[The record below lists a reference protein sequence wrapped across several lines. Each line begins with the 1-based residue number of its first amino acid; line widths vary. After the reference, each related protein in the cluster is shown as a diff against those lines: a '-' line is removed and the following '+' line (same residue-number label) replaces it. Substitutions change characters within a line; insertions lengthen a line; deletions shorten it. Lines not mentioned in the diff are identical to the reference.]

1 MASLK
6 GVDPEIRKYLRL
18 HKVPDVYEA
27 ILTGLAVLC
36 PDDPME
42 YIITKLKELMKMRLE
57 TVHGLEALKWDTLI
71 PRHAKPRKRLSAN
84 YLDALFM
91 FDEENLQPWEWRPT
105 PIMYQKAYQCYNNK
119 LVTMTFSAWLLYHER
134 KKRRRLMMA
143 RKMVQAAEY
152 YDMRKQR
159 VHLQYWM
166 QWYRFRKDRQE
177 SAYNIIKNVYDM
189 SLSRLVFEA
198 WHNVMLEA
206 RRTREYFERLE
217 RGEMDGEDEMMFP
230 RGEARDDI
238 SLLPR
243 KLAIKI
249 FSYLDLADVSRCA
262 QVCRQWKMITGTSSL
277 WSRVNLSSI
286 KNRATDRFV
295 CKLLQTCRPYLL
307 HLNLRGCDSL
317 TKPSYVAI
325 GQCRNLQDLNLSEC
339 GGVNDDMM
347 KDIAEGCQTLLY
359 LNISHTNITDA
370 TLRLLGR
377 WSRNLQYMSLAY
389 CRRFSDKGL
398 QYLANGRGCR
408 KLVYLDLSGC
418 PQITVTGYKNIA
430 NGCSNIQ
437 SLCVNDCATLKDES
451 IVAIASKCHNIRN
464 ISFLLTPNIT
474 DVAFKAIAQHRK
486 LQTIRVEGNT
496 KLSDATFKY
505 IGRYCA
511 DLRHVFVIDCPR
523 VTDASLKSL
532 AQCRNINVLNVA
544 DCIRISDNGVRSL
557 VEGPSGPK
565 IREMNLTNCVRVSD
579 VSIIKIMQKC
589 YSLVYGT
596 FCFSEHI
603 TDGGAEMLGNLPA
616 LSSLDIS
623 GCSITDT
630 GLGALGNNP
639 RLRDV
644 TLSECYQITDL
655 GVQKFAQQC
664 KDLERLD
671 LSHCTQLTDGAI
683 KNLAF
688 CCRRLTVLNIAG
700 CKNLTDLSIQYL
712 SGVCHYL
719 ISLDL
724 SGCVHVSDKS
734 IRFLRK
740 GCRRL
745 RLLFML
751 YCKNISKASYMK
763 LAAKVETVRW
773 NDDPVPSSFGPG
785 FDYLAAMQKA
795 EADKKKK
802 DKEKEKEKAKGKG
815 EGDMN
820 EKNNADE
827 DNVKPAGGEEVP
839 SDKEKIAEGEPQEY
853 KDSIKVSFSAEG
865 KENES
870 TLGVKDGDVPS
881 EGGVVGES
889 GSGPTPQG
897 ELTDGTDTRKIV
909 DDHAEVI
916 PSE

>member
-91 FDEENLQPWEWRPT
+91 FDEENLQPT

-177 SAYNIIKNVYDM
+177 NGAYNIIKNVYDM